1 MREFFVD
8 NHVGIPFYM
17 FSWIHFLLIILTSI
31 IVYIIYKFR
40 NDIRNIKMK
49 KKIRYVIALIMFLN
63 MTIYYGAYV
72 YYGVYN
78 WKVHLPLHLCFI
90 SGYLFM
96 YALVCN
102 NIKLRK
108 LAYFMAFI
116 GPLPAIIW
124 SDLNSVDSFVFIQF
138 IISHHFFLCANLFV
152 YYMDNLSINISDV
165 KKITDGI
172 EKEYSDENNNRKIN
186 IDPAILTLENFILV
200 TNKNFTHR
208 IYLKDGVFADLTL
221 IYKKKKGYTELEW
234 TYADYSSDE
243 TKKFLNKIRE
253 LFYNRLIE
261 SSPFGSNWK

>member
-138 IISHHFFLCANLFV
+138 IISHHFFLCVNLFV

-165 KKITDGI
+165 KKVFVFVNTIFIVMLIFNVIMNTNYIMTKSFPETFLELYPFFRGITPIPFLEIAGI
-172 EKEYSDENNNRKIN
+172 IVAFIAYIPVYYRNKENNN
-186 IDPAILTLENFILV
+186 
-200 TNKNFTHR
+200 
-208 IYLKDGVFADLTL
+208 
-221 IYKKKKGYTELEW
+221 
-234 TYADYSSDE
+234 
-243 TKKFLNKIRE
+243 
-253 LFYNRLIE
+253 
-261 SSPFGSNWK
+261 